1 MQQAKP
7 DSSEDENGDFSRPYP
22 SDQVLMMMMTNEDDD
37 YCDSSLS
44 SSSLPYPFAALPLH
58 LLLEICKF
66 LHLADEHAF
75 TWCSAS
81 FAKMRHLLESKRN
94 KVILL
99 LPNLALTRESEQQ
112 SNSHHPQDQLFLQ
125 NVFVR
130 MELTTISLS
139 EEEGSRTV
147 VVPRLCRRPPSLEA
161 SLWTNEV
168 TVLVRDR
175 HHFENLTHL
184 NMGSLASDEF
194 MEKTSGCFPNLRDF
208 RAVDSDRLSDTGL
221 CRLVFPSAVSDSSR
235 MIVDEDDLQGLQRQ
249 LRELEQPSRE
259 PFPFRCN
266 RLRYLDITYCK
277 HTSYQTTLLL
287 RQHCPHLAIRRQPS
301 FMDGNFVTNFEND
314 GIHTYWCDGT
324 FRFQRQQCS
333 RGYVIQVFRP
343 HLSNPNHVQT
353 KLQFSDFE
361 PPEDWLQLGLDLVY
375 RPGVSL
381 LDLEGTKDDDA
392 NDAGNESPQQQK
404 EISLSRADKSRTLLV
419 AQYLRGL
426 YPPDEWPKR
435 EHANLTIGTTFRF
448 DRITGQMR
456 NQQGVPDADIEGS
469 NHRDDI
475 IVTRMQVLPL
485 ESLMPPDDVVQQNR
499 EFFGNRSAS
508 EADLLYL
515 NCERG
520 RHLEQI
526 LHANLT

>member
-1 MQQAKP
+1 
-7 DSSEDENGDFSRPYP
+7 
-22 SDQVLMMMMTNEDDD
+22 
-37 YCDSSLS
+37 
-44 SSSLPYPFAALPLH
+44 
-58 LLLEICKF
+58 
-66 LHLADEHAF
+66 
-75 TWCSAS
+75 
-81 FAKMRHLLESKRN
+81 
-94 KVILL
+94 
-99 LPNLALTRESEQQ
+99 
-112 SNSHHPQDQLFLQ
+112 
-125 NVFVR
+125 
-130 MELTTISLS
+130 
-139 EEEGSRTV
+139 
-147 VVPRLCRRPPSLEA
+147 
-161 SLWTNEV
+161 
-168 TVLVRDR
+168 
-175 HHFENLTHL
+175 
-184 NMGSLASDEF
+184 
-194 MEKTSGCFPNLRDF
+194 
-208 RAVDSDRLSDTGL
+208 
-221 CRLVFPSAVSDSSR
+221 
-235 MIVDEDDLQGLQRQ
+235 
-249 LRELEQPSRE
+249 
-259 PFPFRCN
+259 
-266 RLRYLDITYCK
+266 
-277 HTSYQTTLLL
+277 
-287 RQHCPHLAIRRQPS
+287 
-301 FMDGNFVTNFEND
+301 
-314 GIHTYWCDGT
+314 
-324 FRFQRQQCS
+324 
-333 RGYVIQVFRP
+333 
-343 HLSNPNHVQT
+343 
-353 KLQFSDFE
+353 
-361 PPEDWLQLGLDLVY
+361 
-375 RPGVSL
+375 VSL